1 MPAPNDREAAPRPSA
16 RAFPISIGI
25 AERTRGSESLLGLIP
40 ALIAARAAMPPITK
54 DKFNPHFNSRYADLA
69 SIRESAAAPLR
80 DNGLCILQT
89 TRWIEG
95 ELFLNTSL
103 VHTSGEFVTFDYPV
117 FADYGNPQKLGAALT
132 YARRLSMQTLL
143 DIAPEDDDGETA
155 MGRGPGRQEPRRDQ
169 RPQGQRRE
177 RERSRED
184 APDRQSINEAFTPT
198 EDRAETWQ
206 SYIGPRLRAVHAGW
220 MREMVAA
227 DVPPEKQLTN
237 KELAREPQMVNHLCS
252 RLIELGRI
260 TGASIG
266 KDGNPEV
273 RDVMRARTT
282 VMQAFAKSPA
292 AIKRAV
298 DKHLSE
304 LTDEARARL
313 GMPSSGE
320 GEGREPEGVPAGA
333 EEHWPA
339 GRE

>member
-1 MPAPNDREAAPRPSA
+1 MPAPNDREAAPRLPA
-16 RAFPISIGI
+16 RSFPISIGI

-198 EDRAETWQ
+198 EDRAE
-206 SYIGPRLRAVHAGW
+206 
-220 MREMVAA
+220 MVAA

>member
-1 MPAPNDREAAPRPSA
+1 MAAPNDREASPRPPA

-89 TRWIEG
+89 TRWAEG

-103 VHTSGEFVTFDYPV
+103 IHTSGEFLTFDYPV

-143 DIAPEDDDGETA
+143 DITPEDDDGETA
-155 MGRGPGRQEPRRDQ
+155 MGRGPGRQEPRRDS
-169 RPQGQRRE
+169 RPQGQRRD
-177 RERSRED
+177 REHRED
-184 APDRQSINEAFTPT
+184 VPDRRSINEAFTPAQ
-198 EDRAETWQ
+198 EPAETWQ
-206 SYIGPRLRAVHAGW
+206 SYIAGRLRAAHAGW
-220 MREMVAA
+220 MREMVAEG
-227 DVPPEKQLTN
+227 VPPDRQLEN
-237 KELAREPQMVNHLCS
+237 KDLAREPQMVNHLCT
-252 RLIELGRI
+252 RLVELGRI
-260 TGASIG
+260 TGAAIG
-266 KDGNPEV
+266 KDGNPEI
-273 RDVMRARTT
+273 RDAMRARTV
-282 VMQAFAKSPA
+282 VMQAFDKSPSS
-292 AIKRAV
+292 IKRAV
-298 DKHLSE
+298 DKHIDE
-304 LTDEARARL
+304 LLDKARARL

-320 GEGREPEGVPAGA
+320 GEGREPEGVPAGT

>member
-155 MGRGPGRQEPRRDQ
+155 MGRGLGRQEPRRDP
-169 RPQGQRRE
+169 RPQGQQRNRERRE
-177 RERSRED
+177 D
-184 APDRQSINEAFTPT
+184 VPDRRSINEAFTPAQ
-198 EDRAETWQ
+198 EPAETWQ
-206 SYIGPRLRAVHAGW
+206 SYIAGRLRAAHAGW
-220 MREMVAA
+220 MREMVAEG
-227 DVPPEKQLTN
+227 VPPDRQLEN
-237 KELAREPQMVNHLCS
+237 KDLAREPQMVNHLCT
-252 RLIELGRI
+252 RLVELGRI
-260 TGASIG
+260 TGAAIG
-266 KDGNPEV
+266 KDGNPEI
-273 RDVMRARTT
+273 RDAMRARTV
-282 VMQAFAKSPA
+282 VMQAFDKSPSS
-292 AIKRAV
+292 IKRAV
-298 DKHLSE
+298 DKHIDE
-304 LTDEARARL
+304 LLDKARARL

-333 EEHWPA
+333 DEHWPA

>member
-1 MPAPNDREAAPRPSA
+1 MPAPNDREAAPRPPA

-89 TRWIEG
+89 TRWAEG

-103 VHTSGEFVTFDYPV
+103 IHTSGEFLTFDYPV

-143 DIAPEDDDGETA
+143 DITPEDDDGETA
-155 MGRGPGRQEPRRDQ
+155 MGRGPGRQEPRREP
-169 RPQGQRRE
+169 RPQGQRRD
-177 RERSRED
+177 RPRDD
-184 APDRQSINEAFTPT
+184 APDRRSINEAFKP
-198 EDRAETWQ
+198 EEASGETWQ

-227 DVPPEKQLTN
+227 DVPPDKREEN
-237 KELAREPQMVNHLCS
+237 KELAREPQMVNYLCT
-252 RLIELGRI
+252 RLVELGRI
-260 TGASIG
+260 TGASVG
-266 KDGNPEV
+266 KDGTPEV
-273 RDVMRARTT
+273 RDPMKART
-282 VMQAFAKSPA
+282 VVLQAFAKSPA
-292 AIKRAV
+292 TPC
-298 DKHLSE
+298 S
-304 LTDEARARL
+304 T
-313 GMPSSGE
+313 ST
-320 GEGREPEGVPAGA
+320 GVPGMRGGVRLLRCLVRSGSRWWTALS
-333 EEHWPA
+333 P
-339 GRE
+339 R

>member
-169 RPQGQRRE
+169 RPQGQRRD
-177 RERSRED
+177 RDRPRED
-184 APDRQSINEAFTPT
+184 APDRRSINEAFKSAEAPG
-198 EDRAETWQ
+198 ETWQ
-206 SYIGPRLRAVHAGW
+206 VYIAGRLRSVHAGW
-220 MREMVAA
+220 MREMAAA
-227 DVPPEKQLTN
+227 DIETELRQEN
-237 KELAREPQMVNHLCS
+237 KELAKEPEIVVYLCT
-252 RLIELGRI
+252 RLVELGRV
-260 TGASIG
+260 TG
-266 KDGNPEV
+266 DEV
-273 RDVMRARTT
+273 RDPTRART
-282 VMQAFAKSPA
+282 VVLQAFAKSPA
-292 AIKRAV
+292 SIKRAV
-298 DKHLSE
+298 DKYLSE
-304 LTDEARARL
+304 KLDDARARL
-313 GMPSSGE
+313 GMPIGGE
-320 GEGREPEGVPAGA
+320 GVGREPEGVPAGT
-333 EEHWPA
+333 EEHWP
-339 GRE
+339 GRGRDES

>member
-1 MPAPNDREAAPRPSA
+1 MPAPNDREAAPRPPA

-89 TRWIEG
+89 TRWAEG

-103 VHTSGEFVTFDYPV
+103 IHTSGEFLTFDYPV

-143 DIAPEDDDGETA
+143 DITPEDDDGETA
-155 MGRGPGRQEPRRDQ
+155 MGRGPGRQEPRRDP
-169 RPQGQRRE
+169 RPQGQRRD
-177 RERSRED
+177 RPARGRPGSPVDQRGVHAD
-184 APDRQSINEAFTPT
+184 AGSGRDVAVLHR
-198 EDRAETWQ
+198 
-206 SYIGPRLRAVHAGW
+206 PRLRAVHAGW

-227 DVPPEKQLTN
+227 DVPPDRQLEN
-237 KELAREPQMVNHLCS
+237 KELAKEP
-252 RLIELGRI
+252 
-260 TGASIG
+260 A
-266 KDGNPEV
+266 DGQPPV
-273 RDVMRARTT
+273 HPPGRARADHRASNR
-282 VMQAFAKSPA
+282 QGRQSRGPRPHEGQDGRPA
-292 AIKRAV
+292 GVREEPASIKRAV
-298 DKHLSE
+298 DKHLDE
-304 LTDEARARL
+304 LLDKARARL